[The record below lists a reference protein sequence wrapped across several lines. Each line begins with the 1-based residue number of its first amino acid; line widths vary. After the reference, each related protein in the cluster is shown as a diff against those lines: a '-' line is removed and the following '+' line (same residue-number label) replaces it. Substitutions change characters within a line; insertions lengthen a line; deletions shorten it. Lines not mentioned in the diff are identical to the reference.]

1 MPKTVHLLP
10 MTAEMYHAYFQEYQ
24 NDPDLYLDKAKYAE
38 YVYDPERVN
47 RYIQR
52 QIDLNR
58 VCLAIMEGD
67 NMAGELILKN
77 IEPRTAATL
86 SICMKNDT
94 YKNRGLGTQA
104 ERLTI
109 QYVFH
114 DLDIPVLYA
123 DALLNNT
130 RSQRVLE
137 KAGFQRV
144 RTEGNFMYY
153 QIERPTGI

>member
-1 MPKTVHLLP
+1 MPKTVRLLP
-10 MTAEMYHAYFQEYQ
+10 MTAEMYHAYLKEYQ
-24 NDPDLYLDKAKYAE
+24 NDPDLYLDKTKYVD

-58 VCLAIMEGD
+58 ICFAIMEGD
-67 NMAGELILKN
+67 DMAGELILKN
-77 IEPRTAATL
+77 IQPRVSATL
-86 SICMKNDT
+86 GICMKNDT

-104 ERLTI
+104 ERLAI

-123 DALLNNT
+123 DALLTNT

-144 RTEGNFMYY
+144 RTEGDFTYY
-153 QIERPTGI
+153 RIER